1 MFELPKPGLKHSK
14 SQFVQEALDPK
25 NSFSYEETNSVS
37 SISNIK
43 LEEADKVGQINHM
56 QSNNEFLHK
65 LRDLG

>member
-1 MFELPKPGLKHSK
+1 MLELPKPGLKHSK
-14 SQFVQEALDPK
+14 SQFVPKAVDPE

-56 QSNNEFLHK
+56 QSNNEFVHK